1 MRFVVYY
8 HEDHTIDEVMYDDI
22 LNVESIDFREY
33 PRVSI
38 MREELY
44 SEATILQAIPE
55 NGFDSRDLLKKLK
68 DLVREKNASLATLTK
83 CCPII
88 QPQKRARIPPLNVS
102 EFS

>member
-68 DLVREKNASLATLTK
+68 DLVREKNASLVTLSVALLSNRK
-83 CCPII
+83 KEREYLP
-88 QPQKRARIPPLNVS
+88 
-102 EFS
+102 